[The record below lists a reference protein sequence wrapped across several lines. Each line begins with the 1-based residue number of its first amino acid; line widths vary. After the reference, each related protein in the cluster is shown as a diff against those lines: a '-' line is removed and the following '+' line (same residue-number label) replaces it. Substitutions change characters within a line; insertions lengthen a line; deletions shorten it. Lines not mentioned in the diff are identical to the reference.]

1 MSKKSIFSKNI
12 LIALLLASLS
22 LWYVLI
28 ISADNLLRVYTL
40 NVGQGDAILISKN
53 HFQLLIDTGRGKTTY
68 SRVKQYLPF
77 NDNKIELLILSHLDS
92 DHIGGAKYII
102 DKIAVDEIWTLNWQ
116 KETETVKELKNKVEE
131 KKILTKFVR
140 AGEKKIIQTEEGEI
154 NIKLINP
161 EEYILE
167 SEGNNSSIVVK
178 INYDELDLLLTGDLE
193 NEGEKKLLEKN
204 IDLQAEILKVGHHG
218 SKSSTSQEFI
228 GKIKPEV
235 SLISVGKNSYGHP
248 SQNILDR
255 LKSINSKIYRTDES
269 GTIEISTDG
278 KIYTVKTEK

>member
-204 IDLQAEILKVGHHG
+204 IDLRAEILKVGHHG